1 MAWHQDGTT
10 HRGAAEKPGDPNSH
24 GCNSQT
30 LLYGAMQGAG
40 ADVML
45 PSPRLLCTEIGK
57 SLMKCTGRV
66 V

>member
-10 HRGAAEKPGDPNSH
+10 HRGAAEKSGDPNSH

-45 PSPRLLCTEIGK
+45 PSPCLLCTEIG
-57 SLMKCTGRV
+57 
-66 V
+66 